1 MRMRLFVALALAV
14 SATLSLAQS
23 SRALDFF
30 PITSITSST
39 AVDDLFPVINLISG
53 PGVGFDAA
61 APHNQIITSGEA
73 SLWVTAAYGFPR
85 DYIEMDG
92 TPVLT
97 IDLGQDRP
105 LNAISTWGYSDGN
118 SNGVSEFALRF
129 ATSAEGIGGFGTS
142 ITYNPTFNMQV
153 PTAPIQNNIFSETV
167 TARYIEFTATD
178 NWFTPPG
185 DGSTGG
191 LPGGDRVGLGEIAFP
206 SNLSTLIGDVNLD
219 GVVDL
224 ADYTIIRDNFYTGTT
239 SEDGDLNLDGAV
251 TEVDFR
257 IWKDAFGGGAPASVP
272 EPATWALAIVG
283 LAGAYVLRRRSA

>member
-1 MRMRLFVALALAV
+1 MRMRLFAAVALAV
-14 SATLSLAQS
+14 SATLSFAQS
-23 SRALDFF
+23 SRALEFF

-39 AVDDLFPVINLISG
+39 AVDDFYPVINLISG

-61 APHNQIITSGEA
+61 APHNQIIVGGPE

-92 TPVLT
+92 TPILT

-105 LNAISTWGYSDGN
+105 LNSISTWGYSDGN

-142 ITYNPTFNMQV
+142 IAYNPTFNMLV
-153 PTAPIQNNIFSETV
+153 DTAPIQNNIFAETV
-167 TARYIEFTATD
+167 TARYVEFTATD
-178 NWFTPPG
+178 NYFTPPG

-191 LPGGDRVGLGEIAFP
+191 LPGGDRVGLGELAFP

-219 GVVDL
+219 NVVDL

-239 SEDGDLNLDGAV
+239 SDEGDLNLDGAV

-257 IWKDAFGGGAPASVP
+257 IWKDAFSGGGPASVP

-283 LAGAYVLRRRSA
+283 LAGAYAVRRRSA